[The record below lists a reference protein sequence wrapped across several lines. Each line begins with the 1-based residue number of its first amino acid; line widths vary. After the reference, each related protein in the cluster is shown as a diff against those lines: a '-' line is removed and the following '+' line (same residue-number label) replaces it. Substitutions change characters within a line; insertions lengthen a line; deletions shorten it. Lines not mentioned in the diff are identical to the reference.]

1 MALSAHQPGSAST
14 PSTLGT
20 HPGAVS
26 ALSIGRTGYSVL
38 SMYQYHSKVTDP
50 ALDGIKWND
59 WKIKHGPTPVVANW
73 YPEDSVQCSLKTHSS
88 QSKHQQKCKEPPI
101 ATTSCPFGTYQKHQI
116 FSRGVA
122 PNMPKCFH
130 FSSQQLQQ
138 QLLTNVRLP
147 RTSRSGVWAPA
158 SPRQYNP
165 HAPIQSYWTRLDG
178 PSKLTAVCLMDF
190 SRSPIKMNYV
200 DRKFVSKK
208 NFSALGCAHSPSRV
222 LLLAPAQDFVIAQE
236 GWRSPFPPARCKG
249 LPAPGNMPF
258 PATHFYMAKE
268 NR

>member
-1 MALSAHQPGSAST
+1 MPGCRVPSDTIVRVRCYFRKKILIPTKFIAKLPQTNQIRLMALSAHQPGSAST

-147 RTSRSGVWAPA
+147 RTSRSGV
-158 SPRQYNP
+158 
-165 HAPIQSYWTRLDG
+165 
-178 PSKLTAVCLMDF
+178 
-190 SRSPIKMNYV
+190 
-200 DRKFVSKK
+200 
-208 NFSALGCAHSPSRV
+208 
-222 LLLAPAQDFVIAQE
+222 
-236 GWRSPFPPARCKG
+236 
-249 LPAPGNMPF
+249 
-258 PATHFYMAKE
+258 
-268 NR
+268 

>member
-1 MALSAHQPGSAST
+1 MALSARQPGSAST

-20 HPGAVS
+20 RPGAVS
-26 ALSIGRTGYSVL
+26 ALSIGRTGYCVL

-59 WKIKHGPTPVVANW
+59 WKIKLGPTPVVANW
-73 YPEDSVQCSLKTHSS
+73 DPEDSVQCSLKTQSS

-122 PNMPKCFH
+122 PNIPKCFH
-130 FSSQQLQQ
+130 FSCQQLQQ

-165 HAPIQSYWTRLDG
+165 HAPWRKVISRGVRMHWLAPMQMHHEAFVSGELPFSLTFSNTGVIDDSEIILLG
-178 PSKLTAVCLMDF
+178 NVSKASKQPRWKKSNLAVIIDQGF
-190 SRSPIKMNYV
+190 VANATYSVYSITVPNYV
-200 DRKFVSKK
+200 YT
-208 NFSALGCAHSPSRV
+208 C
-222 LLLAPAQDFVIAQE
+222 VIV
-236 GWRSPFPPARCKG
+236 
-249 LPAPGNMPF
+249 
-258 PATHFYMAKE
+258 Y
-268 NR
+268 